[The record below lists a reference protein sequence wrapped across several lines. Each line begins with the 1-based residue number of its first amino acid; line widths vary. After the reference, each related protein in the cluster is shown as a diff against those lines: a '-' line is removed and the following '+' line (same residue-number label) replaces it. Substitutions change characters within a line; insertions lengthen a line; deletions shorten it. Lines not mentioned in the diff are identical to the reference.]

1 MNIIG
6 KSECTASQ
14 MAQYLINKNPN
25 AKPWALEYA
34 RLYLEEGEIE
44 GVRGDGA
51 WIQSCKETGNFKF
64 TGGTAVTFDQ
74 NNFCGLG
81 VTRKGLKGHSFE
93 TPRLGI
99 RAQIQHLKGYA
110 TASPLVNVCID
121 PRYKYISPKG
131 KAPTFEDLAGKWA
144 VPGYDTS
151 KASSLQDAMNKG
163 IGYGFD
169 IIAGIEQM
177 KKIIVTD
184 SPTKDEIQNENDN
197 KGGNKMVINVHA
209 GHNPD
214 GKKACGA
221 VGLIR
226 ESTEAR
232 KVKDKVIEMLKAQGH
247 TVYDCTVDNGTSASN
262 VLSKIVTKCNAHK
275 VDLDVSIHFNAGANK
290 ILNKITTGTEVFVYS
305 STSKAKDEAQRIVN
319 CIAALGFKNRGVK
332 YSKTLYFLKKTKNPA
347 LLIECCFVD
356 DPDDVALFNVDKMA
370 QAIVKGITGITP
382 SISIPATSNS
392 ATTNTSPVKEFKV
405 KIKANSLNIRSGAGV
420 KYKVVGAIK
429 DKGIY
434 TIVDTQGSWGKLKS
448 GKGWINISSVY
459 ATRV

>member
-25 AKPWALEYA
+25 AKSWALEYA
-34 RLYLEEGEIE
+34 KLYLEEGEAE

-51 WIQSCKETGNFKF
+51 WIQSCKETGNFTF

-81 VTRKGLKGHSFE
+81 VTKKGIKGNSFD

-99 RAQIQHLKGYA
+99 RAQIQHLKAYA
-110 TASPLVNVCID
+110 TTAALKNSCID
-121 PRYKYISPKG
+121 PRYKYVTKG
-131 KAPTFEDLAGKWA
+131 CAPTFELLAGKWA

-151 KASSLQDAMNKG
+151 KASSLKDAMNKG

-169 IIAGIEQM
+169 IVAGIKAM
-177 KKIIVTD
+177 KSLPSNTT
-184 SPTKDEIQNENDN
+184 STKNNEKENNN
-197 KGGNKMVINVHA
+197 KGGNKMRINIHA

-214 GKKACGA
+214 GKTACGA

-232 KVKDKVIEMLKAQGH
+232 KVKDKVIQMLKAQGH
-247 TVYDCTVDNGTSASN
+247 EVYDCTVDNGTSKN
-262 VLSKIVTKCNAHK
+262 DVLKKIVSKCNSRT
-275 VDLDVSIHFNAGANK
+275 VDLDISIHFNAGANK
-290 ILNKITTGTEVFVYS
+290 ILDRKTTGTEVYVYS
-305 STSKAKDEAQRIVN
+305 ATSKAKDTAQKIVN
-319 CIAALGFKNRGVK
+319 AIAALGFKNRGVK
-332 YSKTLYFLKKTKNPA
+332 TSKSLYFLKNTKNPA

-356 DPDDVALFNVDKMA
+356 DPDDIALYNVNKMA
-370 QAIVKGITGITP
+370 QAIVKGITGVIPTIT
-382 SISIPATSNS
+382 SSTTTTQTT
-392 ATTNTSPVKEFKV
+392 TTNTKEFKV
-405 KIKANSLNIRSGAGV
+405 KVKASTLNIRAGAGMN
-420 KYKVVGAIK
+420 YKIVDKITN
-429 DKGIY
+429 KGIY
-434 TIVDTQGSWGKLKS
+434 TIVDTHGNWGKLKS
-448 GKGWINISSVY
+448 GKGWINISSLY